1 MDITNQKLD
10 SITKFYSGAKAY
22 CMFLIEQHQQDG
34 ANVDYILD
42 EELYNCARLGFII
55 NIILSI
61 KEDLVEKVSYHNF
74 KSLIFLR
81 QLEESVE
88 VLATK
93 TNNGYVIDNYTFDTA
108 ANLVA
113 TLRDKLAH
121 GNFIIN
127 EKGKE
132 ITLFLNDGNQ
142 INISVESLYSFIY
155 YAMMNFLKKQDT
167 KEYVNNKIVFSK
179 IKNGT
184 TSLKTKSDIRFV
196 CKNVKRVTLS
206 FKRKD
211 GANLTEKEVKRLD
224 AICQMFNTNSDEQFL
239 NTIYE
244 LTKYTYDFTYTRKP
258 VTNINYDLITEVV
271 TTFYKN
277 VTLPYQLNRIALM
290 IEKMLDDENQ
300 LQEIMASANNLSL
313 LNAIYENKST
323 DMKYVESKLNDK
335 IIENGIVEIANAGI
349 VLFQSL
355 FSYANDDVYVNDFE
369 YQQKENNGLDYGKL
383 DLSKLNVLVYPTDKN
398 PLLIYLEQKNAKEK
412 EYINVQKRIDKIKNN
427 IENIKKTNNK
437 NALTKVYQTLQ
448 ALKQEEQIVLKEKIQ
463 REQEY
468 NEAYLYAKNNN
479 DHLLNRSII
488 NGIRNSIAHG
498 NYRISQGK
506 KLEDVKLVFEDIH
519 NNKLTFKAEISPTE
533 FINMIY
539 ENDRVISEF
548 LQKNTCSKTLKKEK

>member
-1 MDITNQKLD
+1 MNITNQKLD

-42 EELYNCARLGFII
+42 EELYNCARLGFIT

-74 KSLIFLR
+74 KSLIFLK

-127 EKGKE
+127 EKGEE

-448 ALKQEEQIVLKEKIQ
+448 ALKQEE
-463 REQEY
+463 
-468 NEAYLYAKNNN
+468 
-479 DHLLNRSII
+479 
-488 NGIRNSIAHG
+488 
-498 NYRISQGK
+498 
-506 KLEDVKLVFEDIH
+506 
-519 NNKLTFKAEISPTE
+519 
-533 FINMIY
+533 
-539 ENDRVISEF
+539 
-548 LQKNTCSKTLKKEK
+548 